1 MQLIKLMKLEHTRR
15 LRPAAFTLIELLVV
29 IAIIAILAGML
40 LPALS
45 KAKNS
50 AKRTQC
56 LNQQRQWG
64 LALNLYC
71 DEYDDRFPKER
82 GSSGANAWTD
92 LSHPTNSDSWFN
104 SLPTL
109 LKQRPAS
116 FFAATATEQPGFYA
130 KNSMLT
136 CPSTKLDMTTYL
148 NAPQFST
155 AYNSKLNLSPGPT
168 RQMQVLDP
176 SRTVCLLESGVTGEA
191 KFIAAQSGYNGQPH
205 VFASRFSARHDKRGN
220 IAFADGH
227 AEAMAGEKVVC
238 TTGANAGKAW
248 FPQVEAVCWTL
259 SPSDDPNL

>member
-1 MQLIKLMKLEHTRR
+1 MNTSLRP
-15 LRPAAFTLIELLVV
+15 RPAAFTLIELLVV
-29 IAIIAILAGML
+29 IAIIAVLAGML
-40 LPALS
+40 LPALG
-45 KAKNS
+45 KAKNA

-92 LSHPTNSDSWFN
+92 LAHATNSDSWFN

-116 FFAATATEQPGFYA
+116 FFAATATERSGFYG

-136 CPSTKLDMTTYL
+136 CPSAKFDVNAFLT
-148 NAPQFST
+148 APQFSI

-168 RQMQVLDP
+168 RQAQVQEP
-176 SRTVCLLESGVTGEA
+176 SRGVCLLESGVPGEA
-191 KFIAAQSGYNGQPH
+191 KFIAAQSTYNGQPH

-220 IAFADGH
+220 LVFADGH
-227 AEAMAGEKVVC
+227 AEAMNGEKVVC

-248 FPQVEAVCWTL
+248 FPQTTVSWTL

>member
-1 MQLIKLMKLEHTRR
+1 MKLERTRR
-15 LRPAAFTLIELLVV
+15 LRPAAFTLIELLVF

-82 GSSGANAWTD
+82 GSSGANAWID

-248 FPQVEAVCWTL
+248 FPQAEAVCWTL

>member
-1 MQLIKLMKLEHTRR
+1 MKLERTRR

-82 GSSGANAWTD
+82 GSSGANAWID

-248 FPQVEAVCWTL
+248 FPQAEAVCWTL